1 MEDRIWEVASQLF
14 TNCGSTDRPLEC
26 LELQLG
32 QLRADWRWTDLDVQ
46 AIERRARCLLLEDS
60 AAKQGTSTN
69 TELQAV

>member
-14 TNCGSTDRPLEC
+14 TNCGSTDRPLEY

-32 QLRADWRWTDLDVQ
+32 QLRADRRWTDSDVQ
-46 AIERRARCLLLEDS
+46 AIERRAHCLLLEHT
-60 AAKQGTSTN
+60 AARHVSTN